1 MKKVSFIILLTIA
14 LGASAVTIFV
24 DHMIYHPAATEAQAA
39 PALEGIQFTPQHRKD
54 DHVDES
60 FFFYNSKTGDIWV
73 YQEDKPKEHYRV
85 VSLGEKLKKLNRDFK
100 STRTNQPFPGAFIA
114 CAALR
119 SSLTHRSCRRRV
131 QDADSASRRDS
142 PL

>member
-1 MKKVSFIILLTIA
+1 MRNISLTLLLTIA
-14 LGASAVTIFV
+14 LGASAVTLLVERTI
-24 DHMIYHPAATEAQAA
+24 IHPAVTEAQAA

-85 VSLGEKLKKLNRDFK
+85 VSLGEKLTKLN
-100 STRTNQPFPGAFIA
+100 
-114 CAALR
+114 
-119 SSLTHRSCRRRV
+119 
-131 QDADSASRRDS
+131 
-142 PL
+142 

>member
-1 MKKVSFIILLTIA
+1 MRNISLTILLTIA
-14 LGASAVTIFV
+14 LGASAVTLLV
-24 DHMIYHPAATEAQAA
+24 EHMVFHAVVTEAQAA

-85 VSLGEKLKKLNRDFK
+85 VAIGEKLQKLN
-100 STRTNQPFPGAFIA
+100 
-114 CAALR
+114 
-119 SSLTHRSCRRRV
+119 
-131 QDADSASRRDS
+131 
-142 PL
+142 